1 MGLLMR
7 GGRSD
12 TATPGRF
19 LAGAGGGLSGSTW
32 VTTTASPRAG
42 SLRGRDSGA
51 LPDTAA
57 VPTGYRNGGGWSL
70 PRVGG
75 ELAAT
80 TTVVG
85 EASVSDTNLAGG
97 LNAEAELAGAG
108 SLSAALALIV
118 QAVAAL
124 SGVGSLSAAAV
135 GKLEAAA
142 TLAGSGSISGALA
155 ALAGAVCEIVGSG
168 TAAATARAQ
177 GNMAA
182 DLTPFT
188 ELSPQSMAAAVWNAF
203 VADFQAA
210 GTMGL
215 LLGEAGG
222 GSSPSSI
229 ADAVWDEAAS
239 GHLAAGS
246 FGAAVGTDLCTAKV
260 LLIDDDVG
268 SSDRYVVSWF
278 KNGVVDVSG
287 TDPKIQVVRVSDG
300 ADLVAESTMT
310 EIGSTGRFKFD
321 ASSRVVSGQTY
332 LAIVSVT
339 LDGSVRSWDQPV
351 GRDG

>member
-1 MGLLMR
+1 MGLLHRAGR
-7 GGRSD
+7 GD
-12 TATPGRF
+12 F
-19 LAGAGGGLSGSTW
+19 AGPQRYVSGSGAA
-32 VTTTASPRAG
+32 ASGTFAVGVIALGPG
-42 SLRGRDSGA
+42 GLRGRDSTA

-57 VPTGYRNGGGWSL
+57 IPTGYRNGGSWSL

-80 TTVVG
+80 TTVAG
-85 EASVSDTNLAGG
+85 SAAVSDTNLAGG
-97 LNAEAELAGAG
+97 LNAEASLSGEG
-108 SLSAALALIV
+108 SLSVALALIV
-118 QAVAAL
+118 QAVASL
-124 SGVGSLSAAAV
+124 SGLGGLTADVL
-135 GKLEAAA
+135 GKLEASAS
-142 TLAGSGSISGALA
+142 LAGSGSISGALA

-168 TAAATARAQ
+168 SATTTVRAN
-177 GNMAA
+177 GNISA

-188 ELSPQSMAAAVWNAF
+188 ELSPQSLAASVWNSL

-222 GSSPSSI
+222 GSSPSTI
-229 ADAVWDEAAS
+229 ADAVWDEVAS
-239 GHLAAGS
+239 GHLAAGT
-246 FGAAVGTDLCTAKV
+246 FGAAVGTDLYTAKV
-260 LLIDDDVG
+260 LLVDDDAGAV
-268 SSDRYVVSWF
+268 DRYVVSWF
-278 KNGVVDVSG
+278 RNGVVDVTG

-300 ADLVAESTMT
+300 ADLVAETSMT
-310 EIGSTGRFKFD
+310 EIGSTGRFRFD
-321 ASSRVVSGQTY
+321 SSSRVVSGQTY